1 MTNGIKI
8 ILVIAGGL
16 VLLCLIG
23 AVIQTWRLDK
33 AKGSIAAQAKEID
46 RINGQLADAQDDAAR
61 WQATAKVRAVSSEA
75 QADLAAACI
84 KREAQAQED
93 AATIAD
99 IMAQANIKQITPEES
114 PQGVDDAT
122 RQRAA
127 DMFNRPW

>member
-8 ILVIAGGL
+8 ILAIAGGL

-23 AVIQTWRLDK
+23 AGVQTWRLDK
-33 AKGSIAAQAKEID
+33 AQASIALGMEK
-46 RINGQLADAQDDAAR
+46 LADAKEDATR
-61 WQATAKVRAVSSEA
+61 WQTTAKAHARSSEA

-114 PQGVDDAT
+114 RQGVDDAT

>member
-23 AVIQTWRLDK
+23 AGLQTWRLTS
-33 AKGSIAAQAKEID
+33 AQSRIATIKV
-46 RINGQLADAQDDAAR
+46 QLADAQEDAAR

-84 KREAQAQED
+84 KREEQAHAD
-93 AATIAD
+93 AADLAIILGAAKTETLTPD
-99 IMAQANIKQITPEES
+99 QARK
-114 PQGVDDAT
+114 GVDDAT
-122 RQRAA
+122 RQRIA
-127 DMFNRPW
+127 DMLNRPL

>member
-8 ILVIAGGL
+8 ILAIAGGL
-16 VLLCLIG
+16 ILLSHNG
-23 AVIQTWRLDK
+23 AAKQTWRLGNAQD
-33 AKGSIAAQAKEID
+33 SIASQVKDID
-46 RINGQLADAQDDAAR
+46 RINGQLADVQKDAAR

-99 IMAQANIKQITPEES
+99 IMAQANIKQVTPEES
-114 PQGVDDAT
+114 RQGVDDAT

>member
-23 AVIQTWRLDK
+23 AGVQTWRLNS
-33 AKGSIAAQAKEID
+33 AQNSIAKQAKDID
-46 RINGQLADAQDDAAR
+46 LIKGQLADAQEDAAR

-84 KREAQAQED
+84 KREEQAHAD
-93 AATIAD
+93 AADLAIILGAATEPVTPD
-99 IMAQANIKQITPEES
+99 QARK
-114 PQGVDDAT
+114 GVDDAT
-122 RQRAA
+122 RTRIA
-127 DMFNRPW
+127 DMLNRPL

>member
-1 MTNGIKI
+1 MTNVIKI
-8 ILVIAGGL
+8 ILAIAGGL

-23 AVIQTWRLDK
+23 AGVQTWRLDK
-33 AKGSIAAQAKEID
+33 AQASIALGMEKLKEAQE
-46 RINGQLADAQDDAAR
+46 DAAR

-93 AATIAD
+93 AATIVD
-99 IMAQANIKQITPEES
+99 IMAQAKTKTITPEES
-114 PQGVDDAT
+114 RQGVDDAT

-127 DMFNRPW
+127 DMFNRSW